1 MAAAPPSHPGDERD
15 RLKRCIRD
23 LSALS
28 ALPSLC
34 VGRTPSEAL
43 EIVLDAL
50 PTALDCELIYLMLPG
65 DPAHEHGSFRRVP
78 LSPEQLAEIRA
89 VTATDAD
96 GSDAQLFLSGGRVF
110 CIEAEIPIGIERGR
124 LLAGRL
130 TPLDAET
137 DRVQVRTAANVVGI
151 IMETA
156 NVLEVARRKDD
167 FLAMLGHELRNP
179 LAAIVTAVELQKHRQ
194 TGGRETEVVERHTHH
209 LVRLVDDL
217 LDISRLARGHVEL
230 RSESVSLAAVL
241 ERAVEIVSPLMS
253 RQCHTLEVAQAGAI
267 KLQGDSVRLTQVFAN
282 LLTNAAKFTPPGGR
296 IEVLVDRVFDRARV
310 QVRDDGVGIAP
321 DQMERIFEPFVQ
333 ADRARDVLRGGL
345 GLGLAIV
352 SSMVRRHG
360 GSVAV
365 HSEGKGR
372 GTTFTVELPTSTG
385 VETAKP
391 VRRTQPIEARAHL
404 RVLVVDDNTDLAELL
419 SEALQSEG
427 FQTAVA
433 NDGKAAIARWRTFLP
448 HAGVLDVGLPD
459 LDGYELARTVRAE
472 HGPGATLIAVTGYGQ
487 PTDRRK
493 ATDAGFDVHLVKPV
507 NVDQLVDVLDERLV
521 AKEEERHQ

>member
-1 MAAAPPSHPGDERD
+1 MGAAPPSDPGDERG

-23 LSALS
+23 LAALN

-43 EIVLDAL
+43 DIVVDAL
-50 PTALDCELIYLMLPG
+50 PTALDCDLVYLMLPG
-65 DPAHEHGSFRRVP
+65 DPAHERGSFRRVA
-78 LSPEQLAEIRA
+78 LSPSELKEIRT

-96 GSDAQLFLSGGRVF
+96 GSDAQLFLSGGRLF

-124 LLAGRL
+124 LLAGRT

-151 IMETA
+151 ILETA

-179 LAAIVTAVELQKHRQ
+179 LAAIVTAVELQKHRR
-194 TGGRETEVVERHTHH
+194 TGGREAEVVERHTHH

-230 RSESVSLAAVL
+230 RSESVSLASVL
-241 ERAVEIVSPLMS
+241 ERAVEMVTPVVS
-253 RQCHTLEVAQAGAI
+253 RQCHTLELGDAGDI
-267 KLQGDSVRLTQVFAN
+267 LLQGDSVRLTQVFAN
-282 LLTNAAKFTPPGGR
+282 LLSNAAKFTPPGGR

-310 QVRDDGVGIAP
+310 VVRDDGVGIAP
-321 DQMERIFEPFVQ
+321 DQLERIFEPFVQ
-333 ADRARDVLRGGL
+333 ANRARDVLRGGL

-360 GSVAV
+360 GAVSV

-372 GTTFTVELPTSTG
+372 GAAFTVELPISTG
-385 VETAKP
+385 PEAAKP
-391 VRRTQPIEARAHL
+391 VRRPQPVESRAHL
-404 RVLVVDDNTDLAELL
+404 RILVVDDNTDLAELL

-427 FQTAVA
+427 FQTAIA
-433 NDGKAAIARWRTFLP
+433 NDAKAAIARWRTFLP
-448 HAGVLDVGLPD
+448 HAGVLDIGLPD
-459 LDGYELARTVRAE
+459 VDGYELAKTVRAE
-472 HGPGATLIAVTGYGQ
+472 HGPGATLIAMTGYGQ
-487 PTDRRK
+487 PTDRRR
-493 ATDAGFDVHLVKPV
+493 ASDAGFDVHLVKPV
-507 NVDQLVDVLDERLV
+507 NVDDLLGVLDQRLV
-521 AKEEERHQ
+521 AEDD